1 MPFLMAYSTPEK
13 YIQWHRAHQ
22 KMQKNG
28 IEHIKKYNLWHR
40 AQILIFNGNFLPKQA
55 GPIPSP
61 VSVCYRDLAAAQ
73 QQDESPPAGGGP
85 AG

>member
-28 IEHIKKYNLWHR
+28 IEYIKKYNIQHMT
-40 AQILIFNGNFLPKQA
+40 
-55 GPIPSP
+55 
-61 VSVCYRDLAAAQ
+61 
-73 QQDESPPAGGGP
+73 
-85 AG
+85 

>member
-40 AQILIFNGNFLPKQA
+40 AQILIFNGIKGIFSQNKQA
-55 GPIPSP
+55 QLDSLP
-61 VSVCYRDLAAAQ
+61 
-73 QQDESPPAGGGP
+73 
-85 AG
+85 